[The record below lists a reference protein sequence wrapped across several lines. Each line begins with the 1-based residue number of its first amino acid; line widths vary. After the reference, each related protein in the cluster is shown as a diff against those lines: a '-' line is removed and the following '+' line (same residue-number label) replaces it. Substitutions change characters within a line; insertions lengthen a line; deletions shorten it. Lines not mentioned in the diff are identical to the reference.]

1 MKTVHLI
8 ISGKVQ
14 GVFFRA
20 SAAKEAT
27 SLNLTGWV
35 KNAGGNVEAM
45 VSGDDCQIDAFV
57 AWAHKGPSRARVEKV
72 TVTDLPYREFA
83 DFDILKG

>member
-20 SAAKEAT
+20 SAAKEAS

-35 KNAGGNVEAM
+35 KNADGNVEAM
-45 VSGDDCQIDAFV
+45 VSGDDGQIDALSP
-57 AWAHKGPSRARVEKV
+57 GR
-72 TVTDLPYREFA
+72 T
-83 DFDILKG
+83 